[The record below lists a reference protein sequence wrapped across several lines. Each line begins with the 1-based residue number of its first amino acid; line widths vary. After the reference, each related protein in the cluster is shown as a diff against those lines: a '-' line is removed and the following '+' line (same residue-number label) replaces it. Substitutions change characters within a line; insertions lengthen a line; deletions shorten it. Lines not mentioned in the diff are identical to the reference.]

1 MRCRWVSVANYK
13 IGLNS
18 GMVLDFATMP
28 GMHDILVVLVHSIVT
43 VVRLIKPGGLRAVVA
58 ESALTRHQLL
68 ILNRSRKRAPSLRVS
83 DRMIAGLCTL
93 LMHPSRM
100 LRCGIVLKPST
111 LLHFHHLLTKRK
123 YHMLFSSKRRGRP
136 GPKGPDQ
143 ELIEAV
149 VEMKRRNP
157 TWGCPRIAQQI
168 TLAFGVDIDK
178 DVVRR
183 ILGKHYGLESGSGGP
198 SWLTFLG
205 QAKDSLWSVD
215 LFRCESLSLR
225 THWVLVVMDQF
236 TRRIIGFGIHRGPV
250 DGPSLC
256 AMFQRAIQGQALPKY
271 LSTDNDP
278 LYRFH
283 QWQAN
288 LRVLDVMEIKTVPYV
303 PLSHPFVER
312 LVGTL
317 RRECLDRTLFW
328 ISADLEAKL
337 REFQK
342 YFNEHRTHA
351 GIEGRLPDSNGP
363 SSPVSL
369 ASYGWQK
376 HCRGLYQTPIA
387 A

>member
-1 MRCRWVSVANYK
+1 M
-13 IGLNS
+13 LN
-18 GMVLDFATMP
+18 
-28 GMHDILVVLVHSIVT
+28 ILIVFVHLIVT
-43 VVRLIKPGGLRAVVA
+43 VVRLIGPGGLRAVIA
-58 ESALTRHQLL
+58 ESVLTRHQIL
-68 ILNRSRKRAPSLRVS
+68 ILNRSRKRAPNLRVS
-83 DRMIAGLCTL
+83 DRIIVGLCTL
-93 LMHPSRM
+93 LMRPSRV
-100 LRCGIVLKPST
+100 LRCGMVLKPST
-111 LLHFHHLLTKRK
+111 LLHLHHVLTKRK
-123 YHMLFSSKRRGRP
+123 YHMLFSSQRGCRP
-136 GPKGPDQ
+136 GPKGPAK
-143 ELIEAV
+143 ELIDAV
-149 VEMKRRNP
+149 VEIKRRNP

-168 TLAFGVDIDK
+168 TLAFGVGIDK

-183 ILGKHYGLESGSGGP
+183 ILGKHYRPESGSGGP

-205 QAKDSLWSVD
+205 QAKDSLWSID

-236 TRRIIGFGIHRGPV
+236 TRRIIGFGIHRGTV
-250 DGPSLC
+250 DGPSLI
-256 AMFQRAIQGQALPKY
+256 AMFQQAIQGQSLPKY

-278 LYRFH
+278 LYQFH

-288 LRVLDVMEIKTVPYV
+288 LRVLEVVEIKTVPYV

-328 ISADLEAKL
+328 TTADLEAKL

-342 YFNEHRTHA
+342 YFNEHRAHA
-351 GIEGRLPDSNGP
+351 GLEGRLPDSGRP
-363 SSPVSL
+363 TSPISF
-369 ASYGWQK
+369 ASYRWQK